1 MNHEAIPDELLAKPS
16 KPWITWLMVLALIT
30 GLVAWFGGNEMLIK
44 GRSYMAHH
52 YADKAEH
59 FIEEKELSKAGAALT
74 LARQWREDH
83 PKFLRVYADFLMA
96 INSDPSA
103 ILHTLKILEIG
114 GQAHEEDYL
123 RMAQIYIQEEQVE
136 NAVLML
142 NKLSPETLEKRPAL
156 EVLANIQR
164 LRGETRQAEQTLR
177 QALSLEPEDRMC
189 RLRLALM
196 DMQAVFSELRME
208 ARNVL
213 WNLARGQDRAALL
226 AMETLST
233 DKDLT
238 ALEAEELWKL
248 AEKYPELP
256 ETARFNVLSARM
268 RVNPLL
274 REDWLNAE
282 LAKYSDSGA
291 EKMAPM
297 LQWLLREKQPERV
310 LAMQTGDLFTK
321 SDLLIPHYLQ
331 ALADLGR
338 WGEIER
344 ILSRP
349 AGMPISASFA
359 ALWRA
364 RAARNTDGEQLNT
377 RQHLNVV
384 YEASGHGRDGS
395 TAKLAADIAEEA
407 GLYDLAAKFYQG
419 LSEYQPKVKIPML
432 EKVYEMAARSRDTDE
447 VIRVAKQLLDL
458 RPQNPQYIERLQYL
472 QLVSGQEMEIQAAKI
487 LNSSSGQGRQDQ
499 LQRALAAYRLGDLTL
514 MSKHLRGLADVSDFT
529 PGQKAVHAGLLSISG
544 QVGRAFQIAEGI
556 STLLLLKEEL
566 RFLER
571 AL

>member
-16 KPWITWLMVLALIT
+16 KPWITWFMALALIT
-30 GLVAWFGGNEMLIK
+30 GLFAWIWGDELWIK
-44 GRSYMAHH
+44 SRSYMAHH

-59 FIEEKELSKAGAALT
+59 FIEEKDLSKAGAALT

-123 RMAQIYIQEEQVE
+123 RMAQIYIQQEEVE

-142 NKLSPETLEKRPAL
+142 KKLSPETRQKRPAL

-164 LRGETRQAEQTLR
+164 SRGETRQAEQTLR
-177 QALSLEPEDRMC
+177 HALSLEPGDNMC

-196 DMQAVFSELRME
+196 DMQAVFSELRLG
-208 ARNVL
+208 ARKVL
-213 WNLARGQDRAALL
+213 WDLAKGKDRAALL
-226 AMETLST
+226 AMETLGA
-233 DKDLT
+233 DLDLT
-238 ALEAEELWKL
+238 ATEVEELWSL
-248 AEKYPELP
+248 AESYPELP
-256 ETARFNVLSARM
+256 ETSRFNLLSARM
-268 RVNPLL
+268 RVNPL
-274 REDWLNAE
+274 RRAEWLDAE
-282 LAKYSDSGA
+282 LAKYIEAGA
-291 EKMAPM
+291 EKMAPV
-297 LQWLLREKQPERV
+297 LEWLLREKQPERV

-338 WGEIER
+338 WEEIER

-349 AGMPISASFA
+349 AGMPISAAFA

-364 RAARNTDGEQLNT
+364 RAAKNTDREQLNT

-447 VIRVAKQLLDL
+447 VIRVAKQLLAL

-472 QLVSGQEMEIQAAKI
+472 QLVSGEDMEIQAAQI
-487 LNSSSGQGRQDQ
+487 LSVASSTSRQDQ
-499 LQRALAAYRLGDLTL
+499 LQRALAAYRMGDLNL
-514 MSKHLRGLADVSDFT
+514 MKEHLHDLADVSDFT

-544 QVGRAFQIAEGI
+544 QVGRAFQIAENI

>member
-1 MNHEAIPDELLAKPS
+1 MNQEAIPDELLAKPS
-16 KPWITWLMVLALIT
+16 KPWITWFMALALIT
-30 GLVAWFGGNEMLIK
+30 GLVAWSWGDELRIK

-52 YADKAEH
+52 YSDEAEH
-59 FIEEKELSKAGAALT
+59 FMEEKDLSKAGAALT

-83 PKFLRVYADFLMA
+83 PKFLRVYTDFLMA

-123 RMAQIYIQEEQVE
+123 RMAQIYIQQEQVE
-136 NAVLML
+136 NAILML
-142 NKLSPETLEKRPAL
+142 KKLSSETQLKRPAL

-164 LRGETRQAEQTLR
+164 SRGDSRQAEQTLR
-177 QALSLEPEDRMC
+177 QALSLEPGDNMC
-189 RLRLALM
+189 RLRLALI
-196 DMQAVFSELRME
+196 DIQAVFSELRLG
-208 ARNVL
+208 ARKVL
-213 WNLARGQDRAALL
+213 WDLAKGKDRAALL
-226 AMETLST
+226 AMETLGA
-233 DKDLT
+233 DLDLT
-238 ALEAEELWKL
+238 ATKAEELWSL
-248 AEKYPELP
+248 TESYPELP
-256 ETARFNVLSARM
+256 ETSRFYILSARM
-268 RVNPLL
+268 RVNPL
-274 REDWLNAE
+274 RRAEWLDAE
-282 LAKYSDSGA
+282 LAKYNEAGA
-291 EKMAPM
+291 EKMAP
-297 LQWLLREKQPERV
+297 LLEWLLREKHPERV

-338 WGEIER
+338 WEEIER

-349 AGMPISASFA
+349 AGMPVSAAFV

-364 RAARNTDGEQLNT
+364 RAAKNTDREQLNT

-419 LSEYQPKVKIPML
+419 LSEYQPKAKISML

-447 VIRVAKQLLDL
+447 VIRVAKQLLAL

-472 QLVSGQEMEIQAAKI
+472 QLVSGEDMEIQAARI
-487 LNSSSGQGRQDQ
+487 LSFVSSKSRQDQ
-499 LQRALAAYRLGDLTL
+499 LHRALAAYRLGDLKL
-514 MSKHLRGLADVSDFT
+514 MKEHLHDLADVSDFT

-544 QVGRAFQIAEGI
+544 QVGRAFQIAENI